1 MNLHFLSTQG
11 LNQGSKN
18 KVQVVGSA
26 SLNLSEYVSVAEEKE
41 LELKIPLNPSTN
53 ASEAS
58 HVLWV
63 RIFPIPQNASFSFF
77 CHLRCYLACFFL
89 MVPESCRYR

>member
-1 MNLHFLSTQG
+1 MNLKLYFLSLFTQG

-26 SLNLSEYVSVAEEKE
+26 SLNLSEYVSVAEQKE
-41 LELKIPLNPSTN
+41 LELKLPLNPSTN
-53 ASEAS
+53 ATEFG

-63 RIFPIPQNASFSFF
+63 RIFLFPQNA
-77 CHLRCYLACFFL
+77 
-89 MVPESCRYR
+89 

>member
-1 MNLHFLSTQG
+1 MNLHFFSLSTQG

-18 KVQVVGSA
+18 KVLVVGSA
-26 SLNLSEYVSVAEEKE
+26 SLNLSEYISVAEQKE

-53 ASEAS
+53 SAEAS

-63 RIFPIPQNASFSFF
+63 RIHISLFPQNASIF
-77 CHLRCYLACFFL
+77 CFF
-89 MVPESCRYR
+89 